1 MYACLKTCLYALKT
15 FGSTPKKFTLDFE
28 MILCHQHD
36 VAYSEM
42 C

>member
-28 MILCHQHD
+28 MLCHQHD